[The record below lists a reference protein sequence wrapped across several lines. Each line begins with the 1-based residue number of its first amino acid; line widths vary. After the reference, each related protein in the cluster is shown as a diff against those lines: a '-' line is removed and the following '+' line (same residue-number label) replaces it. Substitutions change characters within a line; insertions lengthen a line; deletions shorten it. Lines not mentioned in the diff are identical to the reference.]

1 MSCVMD
7 GRDIGTNVLPNAEHK
22 FYVTASV
29 EVRAKRR
36 YDEDRAK
43 GYNVSYNDIIRE
55 IRERDKRDSE
65 REIAPL
71 KCADDAV
78 IVDTSSMTPEEAVEF
93 IKSKIQ
99 EKI

>member
-1 MSCVMD
+1 M
-7 GRDIGTNVLPNAEHK
+7 
-22 FYVTASV
+22 TASV

-43 GYNVSYNDIIRE
+43 GYDVSYENIVKE

-71 KCADDAV
+71 RCAEDSV
-78 IVDTSSMTPEEAVEF
+78 VVDTSSMTPEEAVEF
-93 IKSKIQ
+93 IKNKIQ